1 MSPLTIALPKGRPY
15 ASTVQ
20 FLREAGLA
28 GPELEPEEGRSLY
41 VECPRQGTRFIIA
54 RDSDVPT
61 YVEYGAA
68 DLGIVGKNVLMEA
81 EPQVYELL
89 DLGYSKCRF
98 VLAAP
103 AGVDPRQLLNGRSTQ
118 RVATKYPRM
127 TEAYFNSRGLQVE
140 TIFLHGSIEVAPKVG
155 LADLIVD
162 IVETGR
168 TLRENNLA
176 VVEELWTSSMRLIAN
191 RAAYRLQAER
201 IAPIVRRLRELVALR
216 ESAAQHE
223 VAAAHG
229 QESAPEQNHAAQ
241 RESAAEP

>member
-1 MSPLTIALPKGRPY
+1 MSPLTIALPKGRPFG
-15 ASTVQ
+15 ATVA

-28 GPELEPEEGRSLY
+28 GPELEADEGRSLY
-41 VECPRQGTRFIIA
+41 VECPEQATRFIIA

-103 AGVDPRQLLNGRSTQ
+103 ASADPRRLLDGRSTQ

-168 TLRENNLA
+168 TLRENNLV

-191 RAAYRLQAER
+191 RASYRLQAER
-201 IAPIVRRLRELVALR
+201 IGPLIQGLRERIGLR
-216 ESAAQHE
+216 DLPANQ
-223 VAAAHG
+223 
-229 QESAPEQNHAAQ
+229 
-241 RESAAEP
+241 